1 MAINDN
7 YLSTLPFYHLDDI
20 SFTMLI
26 YEQSHG
32 PLNLNDDRLDSLFFN
47 PITQPKLNDIFS
59 TYLDPDSNFSFYP
72 PDGKYMVEDEIRE

>member
-32 PLNLNDDRLDSLFFN
+32 PRNLNNDRLDSLFFN
-47 PITQPKLNDIFS
+47 PITQPKLNEYFLLILIQTQIFHS
-59 TYLDPDSNFSFYP
+59 TLQ
-72 PDGKYMVEDEIRE
+72 MVNIW

>member
-59 TYLDPDSNFSFYP
+59 TYLDPDSNFSFF
-72 PDGKYMVEDEIRE
+72 MNTW